1 MLGLGLLPGG
11 KAAKFKLPLT
21 TLFLDWGLGFPKQNL
36 VVQGYIPFVAVTSGF
51 AWMSAVAHFT
61 VLTFFASV
69 YIPDLR
75 RGINRF
81 RWIEYAFSSS
91 LMIALIAMLFGMYDI
106 ISLVLIMS
114 INAAMNLFGYLME
127 TTNSG
132 KTRNDWTPF
141 TFGSEFI
148 SELII
153 SSLICLK
160 PILLT
165 D

>member
-1 MLGLGLLPGG
+1 MLGLGLMPGG

-21 TLFLDWGLGFPKQNL
+21 TLFLDWGGNFPVQSL

-51 AWMSAVAHFT
+51 AWMSAFAHFT
-61 VLTFFASV
+61 VLTFFNKY

-127 TTNSG
+127 TSNSG
-132 KTRNDWTPF
+132 KNRNDWTPF
-141 TFGSEFI
+141 VFGSEYI
-148 SELII
+148 YMI
-153 SSLICLK
+153 
-160 PILLT
+160 
-165 D
+165 